1 MPKVPKR
8 PVNYRGMEQL
18 SQSCG
23 TCRHYIPEYADQ
35 DHDQDDAT
43 GCELVAGAIDG
54 DFVCDLFKKVD
65 LDNIEPGYDW
75 DKPAQVAPLD
85 MSALPS
91 AWGTSD
97 VAKSDGF
104 NIAKTDDAERLVF
117 GWASVSTNADDSEL
131 VDHHADIIEPAE
143 LEKAAYEYVLKFRDA
158 GEMHQ
163 GHAVGQLVES
173 LVMTPDKAR
182 AMGIPVPMGTRWWVG
197 YKIHDP
203 EVFAKVKDGTYKMF
217 SIQGTAERE

>member
-43 GCELVAGAIDG
+43 GCELVAGAIEG

-65 LDNIEPGYDW
+65 LDNIESGYDW

-85 MSALPS
+85 MSALPT
-91 AWGTSD
+91 AWD
-97 VAKSDGF
+97 
-104 NIAKTDDAERLVF
+104 
-117 GWASVSTNADDSEL
+117 
-131 VDHHADIIEPAE
+131 
-143 LEKAAYEYVLKFRDA
+143 
-158 GEMHQ
+158 
-163 GHAVGQLVES
+163 
-173 LVMTPDKAR
+173 R
-182 AMGIPVPMGTRWWVG
+182 AMWRSRMDFKSPNST
-197 YKIHDP
+197 KIS
-203 EVFAKVKDGTYKMF
+203 GLF
-217 SIQGTAERE
+217 SGGRPSPPRLTVNSSSTTTATSSNPPSSRKPPTTTFSSS